1 MPREGLQR
9 VQKGASLTGEGGGC
23 GERHMAGS
31 KWELRAGWRG
41 RLPPPTPVPAPR
53 EGLRRDPRA
62 IAGVE
67 SSLRVAYCRQIL
79 QGLPEH
85 NRAVLGY
92 LVGFLHEVSGRSR
105 VPGAGAPTSV
115 PTQARV

>member
-1 MPREGLQR
+1 
-9 VQKGASLTGEGGGC
+9 
-23 GERHMAGS
+23 MAG
-31 KWELRAGWRG
+31 
-41 RLPPPTPVPAPR
+41 PPALPTPVPAPR

-105 VPGAGAPTSV
+105 VPRAGAPTSV